1 MIDPDMKTLGIRQMH
16 PMQIETLMDFVG
28 LAIDLAVLSKDET
41 LVEETEAAADELVK
55 MFGGKGVRIE
65 FEL

>member
-1 MIDPDMKTLGIRQMH
+1 MPDDSSFAMH